1 MLHPTLCKAF
11 NYILKYSKYDKK
23 IEKNSLILRLD
34 ELANSLVCGLMDLYS
49 KYNNPYTGR
58 DENIEIYTDELINN
72 NLYIFDDIARDEDS
86 TENQSLERMIDFFD
100 NNWEDY
106 TYEDATPHFY
116 YKKSNM
122 NDINAGFFINIGKS
136 LFYDYSKGTN
146 VTFIIEESK
155 DNIGTM
161 TARLIHK
168 NKIIYLFSI
177 VLDDSKYRRTQ
188 IIYLIKSII
197 KEIIF
202 TLKAY
207 ELTILEIRKE
217 INDYIFNCDDD
228 NFYSRLIKYLFTDEE
243 LKETNEKSRFN
254 WVDDE
259 NKNIINSKY
268 INLVQDLQS
277 YFYNVNP
284 EIFRKITKSNEN
296 TFNTLSNNI
305 DQWLDS
311 VVNSIESISCT
322 YNNKTTTLVVPQDIK
337 NSIKTIMSYKYDDS
351 NHYNFNIG
359 STELFNENNES
370 VMHFPVVVLLD
381 KENNIVDKENIKD
394 DNILKC
400 YEKITEWLKSE
411 LNSFGIPIDAITA
424 GINNTKTIF
433 SQELTNI
440 NKNNIR
446 NNGKANVIV
455 VDRSASVDDVDI
467 DNLVEAITNAINMNS
482 DDNIED
488 LSFDSQTTSDFNN
501 KENSITI
508 KPKSNSGI
516 VKNNKKEIRNKVN
529 NFVEFDNP
537 IQYSEYIEEKLL
549 PYIKSIYI
557 QFYMHPGHLKQI
569 SKLFKEYADM
579 SEAEY
584 YNRKNIFNDISFNDL
599 FQGDSFIIN
608 INYRNILLDS
618 MLIYYGE
625 ENEDKFYIGRIFD
638 KINYSVPRTKEWFRQ
653 CSKYN
658 TNNGLNLSLCSYA
671 GIANIDLT
679 GLAKYVFDD
688 KFNRELFANAV
699 DITSDKRCND
709 SRIFEISSYIWSI
722 MSTIFMKKYIKDN
735 RYNGEEQYEEFEYV
749 KSIRDYNMSNLIT
762 AYEDFILGNYLD
774 KNSLILS
781 KYMIESYLNDN
792 NIFEEPDP
800 DIIDELDDSFVH
812 IALPDGVR
820 LYCYEYRT
828 HPDNT
833 IDYESKN
840 NKFYIVKPRIKSL
853 NRDFNIKF
861 NTTDK
866 FEFWAT
872 KWYDEKE
879 GDYKDLKLLLIQ
891 NIKDHNKFNEDILKV
906 LKYIEFSY
914 DSIASEE

>member
-1 MLHPTLCKAF
+1 MNFYSAFAKAF
-11 NYILKYSKYDKK
+11 NHVLKNSNYNKD

-34 ELANSLVCGLMDLYS
+34 DLANNLVCGLMDLYS
-49 KYNNPYTGR
+49 KYNNPYIER
-58 DENIEIYTDELINN
+58 EEDIEIYTDELING
-72 NLYIFDDIARDEDS
+72 NLYIFDDIVRDEVS
-86 TENQSLERMIDFFD
+86 TENQPSERMIDFFD

-106 TYEDATPHFY
+106 VYEDANPHFY
-116 YKKSNM
+116 YKKSNLYG
-122 NDINAGFFINIGKS
+122 INAGFFIGIGKS
-136 LFYDYSKGTN
+136 IFYDFQKGTN
-146 VTFIIEESK
+146 IGFIMEEPN
-155 DNIGTM
+155 DNKGNIDI
-161 TARLIHK
+161 RLAYK
-168 NKIIYLFSI
+168 SRIIDVLSI
-177 VLDDSKYRRTQ
+177 SLDNNDKEDRRTQ
-188 IIYLIKSII
+188 ILTILKFII
-197 KEIIF
+197 NIIIH

-217 INDYIFNCDDD
+217 NHDYTFNCDDT
-228 NFYSRLIKYLFTDEE
+228 NFYNRLEKYVSNNLENSRIDWI
-243 LKETNEKSRFN
+243 N
-254 WVDDE
+254 DE

-268 INLVQDLQS
+268 IHLVQGLQS
-277 YFYNVNP
+277 YFYNTNP
-284 EIFRKITKSNEN
+284 EIFREISKSNN
-296 TFNTLSNNI
+296 DIFTTLVNNI

-337 NSIKTIMSYKYDDS
+337 NSIRTIMSYKYDDN

-359 STELFNENNES
+359 STELFNENDEF

-381 KENNIVDKENIKD
+381 KENNVVDKENIKD

-400 YEKITEWLKSE
+400 YDKITEWLKSE

-424 GINNTKTIF
+424 GIDNMKAVS
-433 SQELTNI
+433 SQALANI

-446 NNGKANVIV
+446 NNGRANVIV
-455 VDRSASVDDVDI
+455 VDRSVSADDVDI

-488 LSFDSQTTSDFNN
+488 LSFDSQTTSDSNN
-501 KENSITI
+501 KENSINIT
-508 KPKSNSGI
+508 PRSNNGI

-529 NFVEFDNP
+529 NFVEFNNP

-584 YNRKNIFNDISFNDL
+584 YNRKNIFNDISFNDF
-599 FQGDSFIIN
+599 FQGDSFIVN

-618 MLIYYGE
+618 MLVYYGE
-625 ENEDKFYIGRIFD
+625 ENEDRFYIGRIFD

-658 TNNGLNLSLCSYA
+658 ANNGLNLSLCSYA

-709 SRIFEISSYIWSI
+709 SRVFEISSYIWSI
-722 MSTIFMKKYIKDN
+722 MSTIFMKKYIKDSK
-735 RYNGEEQYEEFEYV
+735 YNGEEQYEEFEYV

-774 KNSLILS
+774 KNPLILS

-812 IALPDGVR
+812 VALPDGVR

-833 IDYESKN
+833 IDYESKD

-853 NRDFNIKF
+853 NRDFNVKF

-914 DSIASEE
+914 DSIASEN